1 MWTTTSGQAQSELF
15 VLLKYI
21 EVRGNKNHMSRVT
34 WKLGVGDSLYI
45 EEEEVLRKWGGRE
58 TYTWSNKLVD
68 LPGDGED
75 ASRGE

>member
-45 EEEEVLRKWGGRE
+45 EEEEVLRKWGGE
-58 TYTWSNKLVD
+58 EESSYMKQLKTKEINQK
-68 LPGDGED
+68 G
-75 ASRGE
+75 

>member
-1 MWTTTSGQAQSELF
+1 M
-15 VLLKYI
+15 LLKYI

-58 TYTWSNKLVD
+58 TYTWSNKLAD